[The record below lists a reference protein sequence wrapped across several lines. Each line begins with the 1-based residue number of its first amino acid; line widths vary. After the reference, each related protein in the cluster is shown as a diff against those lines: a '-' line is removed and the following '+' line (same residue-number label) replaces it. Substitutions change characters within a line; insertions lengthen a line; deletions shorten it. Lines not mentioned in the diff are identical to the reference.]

1 MLPSTL
7 GWRMSFH
14 ETALISKQAKI
25 GANVSIGPFAVIGA
39 ATIGSNTIIHS
50 HVVIGDAVEIGE
62 DVEIFAGAL
71 IGREPKGA
79 GAASRPVQFVKR
91 LKVGDQCSIGP
102 HAILYYDVEIGE
114 QTLIGD
120 GASIREQCRV
130 GSRCIIS
137 RYVTV
142 NYNTIIGDRVK
153 VMDLTH
159 LTGNMVLEDDCF
171 VSCLVATVNDNVVRE
186 GFGDHV
192 VGPVVGAGAIVGGGA
207 VLLPKVQIAE
217 GAFVG
222 AGAVVTRNIDAGEIW
237 VGNPARQKK

>member
-1 MLPSTL
+1 MT
-7 GWRMSFH
+7 FH
-14 ETALISKQAKI
+14 ETAVISKDAQI
-25 GANVSIGPFAVIGA
+25 GDNVSIGPFAVIGA
-39 ATIGSNTIIHS
+39 ATIGADTVIHS
-50 HVVIGDAVEIGE
+50 HVVIGDGVEIGKE
-62 DVEIFAGAL
+62 VEIFPGAL

-79 GAASRPVQFVKR
+79 GAASRPVQFVRR
-91 LKVGDQCSIGP
+91 LTIGDRCSIGP

-171 VSCLVATVNDNVVRE
+171 VSCLVATMNDNVIRE

-192 VGPVVGAGAIVGGGA
+192 VGPVIESGAIVGGGA
-207 VLLPKVQIAE
+207 ILLPAVRIGKD
-217 GAFVG
+217 AFVC
-222 AGAVVTRNIDAGEIW
+222 AGSTLTRDVPPGETW
-237 VGNPARQKK
+237 VGSPARPRT